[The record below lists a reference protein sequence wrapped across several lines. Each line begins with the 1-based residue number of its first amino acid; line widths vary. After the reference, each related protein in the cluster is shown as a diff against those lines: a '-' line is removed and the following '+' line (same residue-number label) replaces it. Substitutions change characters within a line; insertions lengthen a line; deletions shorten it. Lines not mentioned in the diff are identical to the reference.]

1 MEIVDFFRNFTVD
14 VVGVGD
20 VCSFAQLDVRKR
32 DKKTGEVNGILT
44 FYSFYFFQNKKVVSF
59 LYLFLN
65 NFPFVIMNNCL
76 LKKNF
81 PYIKK

>member
-32 DKKTGEVNGILT
+32 DKKMDDGGKYMCNNRKCWFFSPEC
-44 FYSFYFFQNKKVVSF
+44 YSFSNPQQKQECHEVQN
-59 LYLFLN
+59 LF
-65 NFPFVIMNNCL
+65 NF
-76 LKKNF
+76 
-81 PYIKK
+81 

>member
-44 FYSFYFFQNKKVVSF
+44 FYSFYFFQKKSCF
-59 LYLFLN
+59 LYIFLN
-65 NFPFVIMNNCL
+65 NFPFVIMNNCS
-76 LKKNF
+76 LKKIF
-81 PYIKK
+81 HT